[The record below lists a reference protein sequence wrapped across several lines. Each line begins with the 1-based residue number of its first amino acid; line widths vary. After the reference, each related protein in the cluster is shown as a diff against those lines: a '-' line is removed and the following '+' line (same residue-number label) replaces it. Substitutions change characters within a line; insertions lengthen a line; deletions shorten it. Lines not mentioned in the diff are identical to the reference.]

1 MMERIRECT
10 ESDCD
15 WKGTRSEAIKGTRG
29 DWRCPECL
37 GKIQNDD
44 ELPSNGGRKFNGEDL
59 KKKVV
64 DVLYGNG
71 GLNSREILWRV
82 NGNSTNKFY
91 NLTELHYKLSEMVRN
106 GIIYSSRSIHGR
118 GQAKFFLETD
128 FVVDRVMNRVE

>member
-1 MMERIRECT
+1 
-10 ESDCD
+10 
-15 WKGTRSEAIKGTRG
+15 
-29 DWRCPECL
+29 L

-128 FVVDRVMNRVE
+128 FVVNRAMNGVE